1 MKRLEPLGEKLR
13 RRLSGRRAFVFL
25 DFDGT
30 LAPIVSMPHRARAN
44 ERVMRAITALA
55 ALPRARVAVMSGRPL
70 SFVRQR
76 FLARG
81 LFHVGNHGLE
91 MRGPGV
97 TFRHKG
103 AAVIR
108 PTFQALAE
116 KAKATLAGFPGVLIE
131 NKGLTMSVH
140 FRRLPPS
147 FRRRFNRSLAA
158 FRLGT
163 AALPIRWRRGK
174 KVWEALPR
182 VDWNKGRALT
192 ELLRRTGPAVPVAVG
207 DDVTDE
213 DMFKA
218 VGRKGVSIR
227 IGKSGSSRAMD
238 YLPRQKDVPRFLTLL
253 TEVLK

>member
-1 MKRLEPLGEKLR
+1 MKLLGRHWEELR
-13 RRLSGRRAFVFL
+13 RRLSKRNVFVFL

-30 LAPIVSMPHRARAN
+30 LAPIVSTPHQARASG
-44 ERVMRAITALA
+44 RVMRAIEALS

-70 SFVRQR
+70 SFVRRR
-76 FLARG
+76 FLARSLYHG
-81 LFHVGNHGLE
+81 GNHGLE
-91 MRGPGV
+91 MRGPGL
-97 TFRHKG
+97 TFQHKG
-103 AAVIR
+103 AAIIR
-108 PTFQALAE
+108 PTVQALAK
-116 KAKATLAGFPGVLIE
+116 KAKTAFAGFPGVLIE

-140 FRRLPPS
+140 FRRLPPP
-147 FRRRFNRSLAA
+147 FRRRFHSGMSA

-163 AALPIRWRRGK
+163 VALPLRWRRGK
-174 KVWEALPR
+174 DVWEALPR

-192 ELLRRTGPAVPVAVG
+192 DLLRRTGPAVPVAVG

-227 IGKSGSSRAMD
+227 IGKRGTSRAMY
-238 YLPRQKDVPRFLTLL
+238 YLPRQEDVPRFLTLM